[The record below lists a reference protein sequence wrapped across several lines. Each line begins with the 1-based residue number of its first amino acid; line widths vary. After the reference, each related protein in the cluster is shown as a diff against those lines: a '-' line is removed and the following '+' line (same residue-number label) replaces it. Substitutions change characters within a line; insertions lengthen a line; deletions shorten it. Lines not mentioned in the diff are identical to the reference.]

1 MQSQPDKKAIQE
13 ALRLANSPAGQ
24 QLINLL
30 KSQSGETMDKA
41 RQQAQQGDLEQ
52 AKTTL
57 SQVLQS
63 PQVQQLLKEME
74 KRNE

>member
-24 QLINLL
+24 QLL
-30 KSQSGETMDKA
+30 KVLNSQRGEIMEKA

-52 AKTTL
+52 AKATL